1 MKWSANGNS
10 SKVIVVAIS
19 FIMAVSVHLAIVA
32 FYYGRVVEK
41 VETNNAS
48 IERVDKD
55 LSERIERMEDRMVD
69 RLKAI
74 EESMSKTV
82 KNMR

>member
-1 MKWSANGNS
+1 MKWSANGHS
-10 SKVIVVAIS
+10 SKLIIVGVS
-19 FIMAVSVHLAIVA
+19 FVMAVSVHLAIVA

-41 VETNNAS
+41 VETNNES
-48 IERVDKD
+48 IERVDQD
-55 LSERIERMEDRMVD
+55 LSQTIETREDRLVD

-82 KNMR
+82 KNVR